1 MILSVVMLSVICVA
15 EEQCDLNIINNC
27 LSIKISIY
35 LGTSSGQSF
44 NLYLNTA
51 CFSTL
56 DSIRH
61 LWHLKTVIF
70 LHRYQMYTVL
80 LSI

>member
-1 MILSVVMLSVICVA
+1 MLLSVVILSVICVA

-51 CFSTL
+51 SFSTL
-56 DSIRH
+56 DSIRY
-61 LWHLKTVIF
+61 LWQHQTVIF
-70 LHRYQMYTVL
+70 MHRYLMYTVL